1 MEIKEYSDLT
11 NTSMVSLKHCDPKHR
26 LMILA
31 HGDRE
36 CKVNPAGY
44 QFPKEGFDNISY
56 YRDCSEI
63 WDKEPTIG
71 AIDFLDEI
79 AYLDFK
85 VSDNIRDN
93 PNICEFI
100 LNYFNN
106 PQETK
111 VFHFVNFHMP
121 LIPSEDWNI
130 FCNLVNAFRF
140 SKGVFLEIVNN
151 LSLSYA
157 EVDYDS
163 CLDRVMM
170 LDTKKFIGVDYHHI
184 ISNNEANFISL
195 KNDSGVVGKTIPY
208 DPKIN
213 YGNE

>member
-1 MEIKEYSDLT
+1 
-11 NTSMVSLKHCDPKHR
+11 
-26 LMILA
+26 
-31 HGDRE
+31 
-36 CKVNPAGY
+36 
-44 QFPKEGFDNISY
+44 
-56 YRDCSEI
+56 
-63 WDKEPTIG
+63 
-71 AIDFLDEI
+71 
-79 AYLDFK
+79 LDFK